1 MKIITECLQYIA
13 ETEFD
18 IGIERKQ
25 MIRKYLESYNEE
37 QLIGILSHNGVVAN
51 DIDIKFY
58 PNVGFRVSNDPTFT
72 GKLPI
77 CNFIQRKINEKYKSY
92 FVV

>member
-1 MKIITECLQYIA
+1 MNIIKECLQYVA
-13 ETEFD
+13 EMDSD
-18 IGIERKQ
+18 IGLERKQ
-25 MIRKYLESYNEE
+25 MIKRYLESFDEE
-37 QLIGILSHNGVVAN
+37 QMIHVLSHQGIYAN
-51 DIDIKFY
+51 DIEIKFY

-92 FVV
+92 FVE